1 MNSTVFFVEEH
12 GVHMWCTRY
21 VFLHE
26 DETILNGNIPIVAE
40 NYITNLRDRQ
50 STSPFYC
57 HVVDKADK
65 S

>member
-1 MNSTVFFVEEH
+1 
-12 GVHMWCTRY
+12 MWCTRY